1 MLNVR
6 RRSLITVPKWQDP
19 MEDIARTT
27 ILSDWDATSGST
39 FTQIVRSQSSYSAW
53 SAIFFID
60 FTVSSRTTTNLSNII
75 CIGQNPESW
84 NTSCARLYAGKNDDW
99 DDLITHPFNSD
110 SLHATLPKSLKDNT
124 HNRAIV
130 KLNMQSI
137 YSDNYSTIDLYIN
150 GKEVYYNRVGATY
163 INITSLAI
171 SNAEGN
177 GRFYGTYNEISL
189 LDSTTYSREE
199 LRAMT
204 EIGGGNS
211 ISPYENQLL
220 NCVYYI
226 GEYYDMDIGLLM
238 IGTNGYSQ
246 AISTEKMKVVQN
258 ADNSPRTTY
267 TINFPSMDYVIF
279 ELKEDESLW
288 LATASENTGITTLLL
303 DEEVAYVAFT
313 LYSSDSSFN
322 ANDVR
327 DNCNFFKAT

>member
-19 MEDIARTT
+19 MENVARTT
-27 ILSDWDATSGST
+27 ILSDYDATSGST
-39 FTQIVRSQSSYSAW
+39 FTQTVRSQSSYSAW

-60 FTVSSRTTTNLSNII
+60 FTVSSRTTTNFTNII

-84 NTSCARLYAGKNDDW
+84 NTSCVRLYAGKNNDW
-99 DDLITHPFNSD
+99 DDLITHLFTSD
-110 SLHATLPKSLKDNT
+110 SIHATLPKSLKDNT

-220 NCVYYI
+220 DCVYYI
-226 GEYYDMDIGLLM
+226 GEHYDMNSGELITGP
-238 IGTNGYSQ
+238 NGYSQ

-258 ADNSPRTTY
+258 ADSTKTSY
-267 TINFPSMDYVIF
+267 SVTIPSGNFVIF
-279 ELKEDESLW
+279 EFEEDGSLY
-288 LATASENTGITTLLL
+288 LASTNENTGPVQYYFQ
-303 DEEVAYVAFT
+303 EQVAYAAFT
-313 LYSSDSSFN
+313 FYSNDSSFN
-322 ANDVR
+322 ADDIREVS
-327 DNCNFFKAT
+327 FFYKAT